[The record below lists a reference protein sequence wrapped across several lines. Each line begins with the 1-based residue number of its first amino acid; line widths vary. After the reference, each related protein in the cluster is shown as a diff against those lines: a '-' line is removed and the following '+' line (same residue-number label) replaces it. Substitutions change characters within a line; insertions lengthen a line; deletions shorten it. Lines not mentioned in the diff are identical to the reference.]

1 MSKGLKLIL
10 NLLLLFCLVACSRS
24 TNVSPLLKKA
34 EEYMNERPDSALYL
48 LDSIIRPE
56 ALSNED
62 KVLWSLLIT
71 QARDKKRV
79 THTSDSLIN
88 IAVHYYDEK
97 GNIERR
103 AQAYY
108 CQGRVYMDMLL
119 FDEAIISF
127 LKAEE
132 LVLQTTDYNLQA
144 RIYNQLGD
152 LSKKNL
158 LYKDALLFYQR
169 ANASYRLDKSLLGEV
184 FTLRD
189 IGLAYENLAQLDSA
203 IFYLKK
209 SLDISQMNNW
219 NNLSNTILVG
229 LSSVFES
236 MCLYQDAINLLNQS
250 ISLTQNESLLYSSY
264 YSLGSLYRKT
274 GQIDSAFCYLDKA
287 SGSPNLYIQCQQNR
301 EYSALLYDRKDYKA
315 AYEHNNQ
322 YILLRDSIEH
332 LYLPDKLAE
341 VEARYNH
348 EKLINEKNQL
358 VLKRKNAIFVFS
370 VLIIAMLVLLILL
383 VVRYQEKLHQKLI
396 MIKEMEH
403 NLSESQSEV
412 EINKAL
418 LIGKE
423 NELRL
428 KVIELEKNMTA
439 RQSLGLVNNQR
450 EEVLAQRNKVLN
462 EEIANLQ
469 NDIKEKDSLY
479 ENKLHELSLKK
490 KELRDNKVK
499 MESVEAEKQRLEN
512 MYSEKTDTL
521 NKQIVDLQ
529 NEINEKE
536 SVIKG
541 VKESTKSLVR
551 KYLEVNSPQMK
562 RLFDRKDVVAEYTD
576 EEWKTFEEQ
585 FNVVYPKFIKKLCK
599 NYPTMNKKE
608 LRLCCL
614 FLLGVKTAKISA
626 ILALAPN
633 TISKYS
639 KDIFRKYFV
648 SYGEKSLEDMLD
660 DIT

>member
-34 EEYMNERPDSALYL
+34 EGYMNERPDSALYL

-358 VLKRKNAIFVFS
+358 VLKRKNAIFIFS

-439 RQSLGLVNNQR
+439 RLSLDLVNNQQ

-469 NDIKEKDSLY
+469 NDIK
-479 ENKLHELSLKK
+479 
-490 KELRDNKVK
+490 
-499 MESVEAEKQRLEN
+499 
-512 MYSEKTDTL
+512 
-521 NKQIVDLQ
+521 
-529 NEINEKE
+529 EKE

-562 RLFDRKDVVAEYTD
+562 RLFDRKEVVAEYTD

-585 FNVVYPKFIKKLCK
+585 FNAVYPKFIKTLCK
-599 NYPTMNKKE
+599 DYPTMNKKE

-639 KDIFRKYFV
+639 KDIFRKYAV
-648 SYGEKSLEDMLD
+648 SYGEKSLEDRLD
-660 DIT
+660 DMT

>member
-34 EEYMNERPDSALYL
+34 EGYMNERPDSALYL

-439 RQSLGLVNNQR
+439 RLSLDLVNNQQ

-469 NDIKEKDSLY
+469 NDIK
-479 ENKLHELSLKK
+479 
-490 KELRDNKVK
+490 
-499 MESVEAEKQRLEN
+499 
-512 MYSEKTDTL
+512 
-521 NKQIVDLQ
+521 
-529 NEINEKE
+529 EKE

-562 RLFDRKDVVAEYTD
+562 RLFDRKEVVAEYTD

-585 FNVVYPKFIKKLCK
+585 FNAVYPKFIKTLCK
-599 NYPTMNKKE
+599 DYPTMNKKE

-639 KDIFRKYFV
+639 KDIFRKYAV
-648 SYGEKSLEDMLD
+648 SYGEKSLEDRLD
-660 DIT
+660 DMT